1 MVAAE
6 RRDPSRRRV
15 FIMCGF
21 TKHMIMPSV
30 FCVMGASP
38 QSGGKSAFPK
48 LGGANGDAFYSDKRF
63 LGRCSIV
70 LESVCAPGTGTG
82 RSAVVGRGFTAA
94 MSSGSDS
101 SPPSVVTLPSGPN
114 FRNGLCRRVWL

>member
-6 RRDPSRRRV
+6 RRDPSKRRV

-30 FCVMGASP
+30 YCGIGASP
-38 QSGGKSAFPK
+38 QVDGNRSSQGV
-48 LGGANGDAFYSDKRF
+48 GDLIWTPFYSDKRF
-63 LGRCSIV
+63 LGRCSSV
-70 LESVCAPGTGTG
+70 LEFCEPGTGTG
-82 RSAVVGRGFTAA
+82 RSAVVGSGFSAT
-94 MSSGSDS
+94 MDSESDS
-101 SPPSVVTLPSGPN
+101 SPPCVATLPSGPN